1 MRLLVVA
8 PLEIIDLFAA
18 VDFFRELSPGIT
30 TIDSA
35 PYVFLGD
42 DIMSIA
48 HLFEDFLKKYVRER
62 TTYDFPG
69 NNNIQK
75 YFEDLK
81 KEFEALPSVVSNSRI
96 KIKWGMGKGNWAKV
110 PWIAFLDERET
121 DSTQHGSMSGF
132 AESAGT
138 AANNRSAIAPMIPE
152 TIFISR
158 PSRSLPLGLVVGTKE
173 RSPMSVR
180 FAAPSG

>member
-1 MRLLVVA
+1 
-8 PLEIIDLFAA
+8 
-18 VDFFRELSPGIT
+18 
-30 TIDSA
+30 
-35 PYVFLGD
+35 
-42 DIMSIA
+42 MSIA

-121 DSTQHGSMSGF
+121 DSTQHGVYCVYHSF
-132 AESAGT
+132 KA
-138 AANNRSAIAPMIPE
+138 
-152 TIFISR
+152 
-158 PSRSLPLGLVVGTKE
+158 SLT
-173 RSPMSVR
+173 
-180 FAAPSG
+180 